1 MCSTLI
7 NKNLNRRGFLGILAA
22 AAVPLRAADDGV
34 GRGFADI
41 PNVSRVRMHWYI
53 FGPAWTAAEARHQL
67 ELMAKA
73 DVGGV
78 LIFPTYPIAPD
89 DPAHGVRNEKYLSS
103 EFLSVLNSVVAD
115 AKRLGMTVD
124 IVLGT

>member
-34 GRGFADI
+34 GRGFGDV
-41 PNVSRVRMHWYI
+41 PNVPRLRMHWYI
-53 FGPAWTAAEARHQL
+53 FGPAWTAPEARRQL

-73 DVGGV
+73 NVGGV

-89 DPAHGVRNEKYLSS
+89 DSARGIRNEKYLSPQ
-103 EFLSVLNSVVAD
+103 FLSVLKSATED
-115 AKRLGMTVD
+115 SKR
-124 IVLGT
+124 